1 MNLPLGF
8 EPRPTC
14 PRCQR
19 PRSVCYCAHLAE
31 LPTRTRVVFLQHPR
45 EESLGIGTARMASLC
60 LPGSELYVG
69 LRWSGSSALASILLD
84 PERPPALLFPGPS
97 ALDVSDSPPPGPIT
111 LVVVD
116 GTWSQAKKIVKE
128 TPELAALPRY
138 TFVPP
143 TPSRYRIRREP
154 QEDFLSTIES
164 LAHVLGVLEGDPE
177 RFRALHA
184 PFQAMV
190 ETQLAFAKNSTTP
203 RHRRRPR
210 PPPSA
215 PRPAPIFRERFHDL
229 VCVVTEANAWSFRS
243 GQRSKSDPGDLVQC
257 LAFRPLTGERLEV
270 IVAPLLPLSPDT
282 APLIEL
288 PAELIRAGVSR
299 AAFRDAWRSFLRPND
314 VMVAWGTHPPSL
326 LRAAEA
332 SLPEFLDLR
341 RQARIFLNRRVGPIE
356 AFLNMLGVSPS
367 VEGWG
372 PGRGGRRLGML
383 VEAVRTLKSL

>member
-1 MNLPLGF
+1 MNVPLGF

-45 EESLGIGTARMASLC
+45 EETLGIGTARMASLC
-60 LPGSELYVG
+60 LPGSELHVG
-69 LRWSGSSALASILLD
+69 LRWSGSSALASILGD
-84 PERPPALLFPGPS
+84 RERPPALLFPGPT
-97 ALDVSDSPPPGPIT
+97 ARDVVASPPPGPIT

-143 TPSRYRIRREP
+143 APSSYRIRREP
-154 QEDFLSTIES
+154 REDFLSTIES

-184 PFQAMV
+184 PFHAMV
-190 ETQLAFAKNSTTP
+190 EAQLAFAQNSTAP

-210 PPPSA
+210 PPPA
-215 PRPAPIFRERFHDL
+215 PPRPAPIFRERYADL
-229 VCVVTEANAWSFRS
+229 VCVVGEANAWSFKS
-243 GQRSKSDPGDLVQC
+243 GQRSKDDPGDLVQC
-257 LAFRPLTGERLEV
+257 LAVRPETGERLEV
-270 IVAPLLPLSPDT
+270 VVAPLLPLSPDT

-288 PAELIRAGVSR
+288 PAEVIQGGVSR
-299 AAFRDAWRSFLRPND
+299 PAFCEAWRSFLRPND
-314 VMVAWGTHPPSL
+314 VMVAWGTHAPSL
-326 LRAAEA
+326 LKAAFA
-332 SLPEFLDLR
+332 PLPEFLDLR
-341 RQARIFLNRRVGPIE
+341 REARIFLNRRVGPIE
-356 AFLNMLGVSPS
+356 AFLAMLNVSPS
-367 VEGWG
+367 SEVWG
-372 PGRGGRRLGML
+372 SGRGGRRLGML
-383 VEAVRTLKSL
+383 VEAVRTLKAL